1 MDNVVSA
8 SQEWGGSLH
17 SHRVQAPGYLGAASG
32 CLTRGLISRGM
43 EAASEADESA
53 QTPAAAVLKALSA
66 GGMTSSLRATFT
78 QFTREIDAVDARAA
92 EAERALTQTRAE
104 RDGAKESVQGVVAE
118 ARARARARA
127 ERERARASESARAE
141 RARPSLCARV

>member
-1 MDNVVSA
+1 
-8 SQEWGGSLH
+8 
-17 SHRVQAPGYLGAASG
+17 
-32 CLTRGLISRGM
+32 M

-118 ARARARARA
+118 ARAPARARA
-127 ERERARASESARAE
+127 ERERARASETARAE

>member
-1 MDNVVSA
+1 
-8 SQEWGGSLH
+8 
-17 SHRVQAPGYLGAASG
+17 
-32 CLTRGLISRGM
+32 M

-127 ERERARASESARAE
+127 ERERERE
-141 RARPSLCARV
+141 RARPRVLSARARLSAPV